1 MNDHVGRQLETHLR
15 LSSSNRPFITKLFKF
30 INHPECNP
38 DKPGMQVSELRR
50 KAHPILVRILL
61 AEIAKNPLSSL
72 PMQDAV
78 RAYKETNK

>member
-1 MNDHVGRQLETHLR
+1 MNDHVGRHLETHLR
-15 LSSSNRPFITKLFKF
+15 LSSSTRPFITKLFKF
-30 INHPECNP
+30 VNHPECNP

-78 RAYKETNK
+78 RAYKETSK